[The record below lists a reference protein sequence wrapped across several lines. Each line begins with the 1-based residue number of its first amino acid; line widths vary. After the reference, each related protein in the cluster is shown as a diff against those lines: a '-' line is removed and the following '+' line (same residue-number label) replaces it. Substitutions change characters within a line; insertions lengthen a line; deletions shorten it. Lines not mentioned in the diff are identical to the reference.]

1 MPTKRASPLPFI
13 PRHSTDAA
21 APSSSSMRPG
31 EIATNSST
39 GEIYVKTD
47 SSLVAVSGGG
57 GGDSS
62 DKLPLSGGTMTG
74 AILFGSGG
82 QNISVGSFDNSTGG
96 ANGIALVC
104 AVGYELNWQGG
115 HLSNT
120 YSSTNYAILCD
131 SSLTL
136 AAGKQITFG
145 DGTYLTSKLP
155 VIVDDATASGTMAT
169 NAATCDIVD
178 CEFSGTAMIG
188 NPTNSADGQTILWRI
203 SRTGGAQTV
212 TLDSDFVIVSGTI
225 DNTENMVTFV
235 RATYSVAAGE
245 KWYADIAN
253 VELTPSAAVSI
264 FLRMDGADAS
274 TTFTDHSANALT
286 VTANGGTT
294 ISTSQGVSGGSSA
307 YFTGNPVSYLTTDD
321 SPLFG
326 FGTGDFAIEM
336 WVQLVAG
343 SGRYGA
349 LSIGDYTNGILWRM
363 APVGGQLFFAGT
375 LLNWFTANP
384 AGVPIDGAW
393 HHVAVTRQG
402 TMARGFLDGGLDFE
416 TDVGVIDLGASR
428 VLMIGCGS
436 HELNDYEAFSGYI
449 DNVKITKG
457 EAVYTAAFT
466 PEIVT
471 LSLHMGGADA
481 STTFTDSSPFART
494 VTPSGTAAI
503 STAQG
508 AIGGSSALFNGV
520 GDYLTIDGNWTGW
533 DTTDYTIE
541 FWMRPNQVNGYFPI
555 MTCPGGF
562 NIHLYTSGDINVN
575 DGATGSSIGGGTAIV
590 AGTWTHVAVVRLSGT
605 ISLYQNGVLVSTTTQ
620 TPGAGGSTLTIG
632 GTAGVFYDGYL
643 DEVKITK
650 GEAVYTAAFT
660 PSRASLLL
668 HMNASPFVDS
678 SPIGRVITVNGGVT
692 LGAPKYG
699 AGSCAF
705 DGGTSCLSMTMDDMN
720 WEMDWTIE
728 FWMNA
733 TVASGAGTPIA
744 IGNLNN
750 GVGGIHCC
758 LADNQLM
765 WSDGITAFLQGGVV
779 VTGVWTHVA
788 MVRLSGVNY
797 FYQDGV
803 QIGTGERTFPVV
815 DLVATIGSAPNYG
828 LGFIGTLDD
837 VRIVKGQA
845 LYSGSNFTPPAGP
858 LV

>member
-1 MPTKRASPLPFI
+1 MADQKISDLTAAGAATADDLVVIVDDPSGTPVTKKL
-13 PRHSTDAA
+13 T
-21 APSSSSMRPG
+21 
-31 EIATNSST
+31 IAELATA
-39 GEIYVKTD
+39 
-47 SSLVAVSGGG
+47 VAG
-57 GGDSS
+57 
-62 DKLPLSGGTMTG
+62 DKLPLAGGTMTG
-74 AILFGSGG
+74 AISFGTGG
-82 QNISVGSFDNSTGG
+82 QNLNVGSFDNSTGG
-96 ANGIALVC
+96 SSGISLIC

-131 SSLTL
+131 SSITL
-136 AAGKQITFG
+136 AAGKRITFG
-145 DGTYLTSKLP
+145 DATYLESKLP

-253 VELTPSAAVSI
+253 VELPPSAAVSI
-264 FLRMDGADAS
+264 FLRMDGADGS

-286 VTANGGTT
+286 VTATGGTT

-326 FGTGDFAIEM
+326 FGTGDFTIEM

-343 SGRYGA
+343 SGRFGA

-363 APVGGQLFFAGT
+363 APIGGQLFFAGT
-375 LLNWFTANP
+375 LLNWFTAHP

-481 STTFTDSSPFART
+481 STTFIDSSPFART

-508 AIGGSSALFNGV
+508 AIGASSALFNGV

-533 DTTDYTIE
+533 DATDYTIE

-699 AGSCAF
+699 AHSCAF

-720 WEMDWTIE
+720 WESDWTIE

-744 IGNLNN
+744 IGNLNS
-750 GVGGIHCC
+750 GVGGIHCA

-765 WSDGITAFLQGGVV
+765 WSDGITAFLQGGAV

-803 QIGTGERTFPVV
+803 QIGTGERTFTVV

-828 LGFIGTLDD
+828 LGFIGTLDE

>member
-39 GEIYVKTD
+39 GEIYVKTA

-169 NAATCDIVD
+169 NAASCDIVD

-245 KWYADIAN
+245 KWYADITN
-253 VELTPSAAVSI
+253 VEITPPAPPSGAVSI
-264 FLRMDGADAS
+264 LLHMDGADAS
-274 TTFTDHSANALT
+274 TTFTDSSANALT
-286 VTANGGTT
+286 VTATGGTT
-294 ISTSQGVSGGSSA
+294 ISTSQSKFGGASA
-307 YFTGNPVSYLTTDD
+307 YFTGNPISYLTTED
-321 SPLFG
+321 SALFG
-326 FGTGDFAIEM
+326 FGTGDFTIEM

-343 SGRYGA
+343 SGRFGA

-363 APVGGQLFFAGT
+363 VPIGGQLFFAGT
-375 LLNWFTANP
+375 ALNWFTANP

-457 EAVYTAAFT
+457 EA
-466 PEIVT
+466 I
-471 LSLHMGGADA
+471 
-481 STTFTDSSPFART
+481 
-494 VTPSGTAAI
+494 
-503 STAQG
+503 
-508 AIGGSSALFNGV
+508 
-520 GDYLTIDGNWTGW
+520 
-533 DTTDYTIE
+533 
-541 FWMRPNQVNGYFPI
+541 
-555 MTCPGGF
+555 
-562 NIHLYTSGDINVN
+562 
-575 DGATGSSIGGGTAIV
+575 
-590 AGTWTHVAVVRLSGT
+590 
-605 ISLYQNGVLVSTTTQ
+605 
-620 TPGAGGSTLTIG
+620 
-632 GTAGVFYDGYL
+632 
-643 DEVKITK
+643 
-650 GEAVYTAAFT
+650 YTAAFT
-660 PSRASLLL
+660 PSTASLLL
-668 HMNASPFVDS
+668 NMNASPFVDS
-678 SPIGRVITVNGGVT
+678 SPIGRAVTMNGGVT

-705 DGGTSCLSMTMDDMN
+705 PGGSAYLSVTMDDMD
-720 WEMDWTIE
+720 WESDWTIE
-728 FWMNA
+728 FWMNP
-733 TVASGAGTPIA
+733 TVTGDNATPIA
-744 IGNLNN
+744 IGNLGP
-750 GVGGIHCC
+750 GVGGIH
-758 LADNQLM
+758 LSLVSNTLM
-765 WSDGITAFLQGGVV
+765 WSDGLSSFLAGGVV
-779 VTGVWTHVA
+779 VQGEWTHVA

-797 FYQDGV
+797 LYQDGV
-803 QIGTGERTFPVV
+803 LIASGERIFPVV

-828 LGFIGTLDD
+828 FGFSGTMDD

-845 LYSGSNFTPPAGP
+845 LYNGSNFTPPAGP

>member
-39 GEIYVKTD
+39 GEIYVKTV

-203 SRTGGAQTV
+203 SRTGGAQIV
-212 TLDSDFVIVSGTI
+212 ALDSDFVIVSGTI

-245 KWYADIAN
+245 KWYADITN
-253 VELTPSAAVSI
+253 VELTPPISAAVSI

-274 TTFTDHSANALT
+274 TTFTDSSANALT

-294 ISTSQGVSGGSSA
+294 ISTSQSKFGGASA

-326 FGTGDFAIEM
+326 LGTGDFTIEM

-343 SGRYGA
+343 GGRYGA

-466 PEIVT
+466 PST
-471 LSLHMGGADA
+471 SSLLLHMDGANA
-481 STTFTDSSPFART
+481 STVFTDSSPQALT
-494 VTPSGTAAI
+494 VTPSGTAQI
-503 STAQG
+503 STAQSVFGG
-508 AIGGSSALFNGV
+508 ASAMFGGG
-520 GDYLTIDGNWTGW
+520 GDHLAITGDWTW
-533 DTTDYTIE
+533 WSTSDYTVE
-541 FWMRPNQVNGYFPI
+541 FWLRANVVAGYLPLIYSDGGINAHLHTNGS
-555 MTCPGGF
+555 
-562 NIHLYTSGDINVN
+562 IHVN
-575 DGATGSSIGGGTAIV
+575 DGQAASSIGDGLPIV
-590 AGTWTHVAVVRLSGT
+590 QDTWTHIAIVRLSGT
-605 ISLYQNGVLVSTTTQ
+605 ITLYQDGVIIGTTTQ
-620 TPGAGGSTLTIG
+620 TPGVGGSTFRVG
-632 GTAGVFYDGYL
+632 GDSSGNGVSGFIDDVRVTRG
-643 DEVKITK
+643 I
-650 GEAVYTAAFT
+650 AVYT
-660 PSRASLLL
+660 
-668 HMNASPFVDS
+668 
-678 SPIGRVITVNGGVT
+678 
-692 LGAPKYG
+692 
-699 AGSCAF
+699 
-705 DGGTSCLSMTMDDMN
+705 GT
-720 WEMDWTIE
+720 
-728 FWMNA
+728 
-733 TVASGAGTPIA
+733 
-744 IGNLNN
+744 
-750 GVGGIHCC
+750 
-758 LADNQLM
+758 
-765 WSDGITAFLQGGVV
+765 
-779 VTGVWTHVA
+779 
-788 MVRLSGVNY
+788 
-797 FYQDGV
+797 
-803 QIGTGERTFPVV
+803 
-815 DLVATIGSAPNYG
+815 
-828 LGFIGTLDD
+828 
-837 VRIVKGQA
+837 
-845 LYSGSNFTPPAGP
+845 FTPPAGP

>member
-39 GEIYVKTD
+39 GEIYVKTA

-169 NAATCDIVD
+169 NAASCDIVD

-245 KWYADIAN
+245 KWYADITN
-253 VELTPSAAVSI
+253 VEITPPAPSSGAVSI
-264 FLRMDGADAS
+264 LLHMDGADAS
-274 TTFTDHSANALT
+274 TTFTDSSANALT
-286 VTANGGTT
+286 VTANGGAT
-294 ISTSQGVSGGSSA
+294 ISTSQSKFGGASA
-307 YFTGNPVSYLTTDD
+307 YFTGNPVSYLTTED

-326 FGTGDFAIEM
+326 FGTGDFTIEM

-343 SGRYGA
+343 SGRFGA

-363 APVGGQLFFAGT
+363 VPIGGQLFFAGT
-375 LLNWFTANP
+375 ALNWFTANP

-457 EAVYTAAFT
+457 EA
-466 PEIVT
+466 I
-471 LSLHMGGADA
+471 
-481 STTFTDSSPFART
+481 
-494 VTPSGTAAI
+494 
-503 STAQG
+503 
-508 AIGGSSALFNGV
+508 
-520 GDYLTIDGNWTGW
+520 
-533 DTTDYTIE
+533 
-541 FWMRPNQVNGYFPI
+541 
-555 MTCPGGF
+555 
-562 NIHLYTSGDINVN
+562 
-575 DGATGSSIGGGTAIV
+575 
-590 AGTWTHVAVVRLSGT
+590 
-605 ISLYQNGVLVSTTTQ
+605 
-620 TPGAGGSTLTIG
+620 
-632 GTAGVFYDGYL
+632 
-643 DEVKITK
+643 
-650 GEAVYTAAFT
+650 YTAAFT
-660 PSRASLLL
+660 PSTASLLL
-668 HMNASPFVDS
+668 NMNASPFVDS
-678 SPIGRVITVNGGVT
+678 SPIGRAVTMNGGVT

-705 DGGTSCLSMTMDDMN
+705 PGGSAYLSVTMDDMD
-720 WEMDWTIE
+720 WESDWTIE
-728 FWMNA
+728 FWMNP
-733 TVASGAGTPIA
+733 TVTGDNATPIA
-744 IGNLNN
+744 IGNLGP
-750 GVGGIHCC
+750 GVGGIH
-758 LADNQLM
+758 LSLVSNTLM
-765 WSDGITAFLQGGVV
+765 WSDGLSSFLAGGVV
-779 VTGVWTHVA
+779 VQGEWTHVA

-797 FYQDGV
+797 LYQDGV
-803 QIGTGERTFPVV
+803 LIASGERIFPVV

-828 LGFIGTLDD
+828 FGFSGTMDD

-845 LYSGSNFTPPAGP
+845 LYNGSNFTPPAGP